1 MTVMSIQGTVIIE
14 TLHQPFHLA
23 LKQYKKQVVFML
35 LTSTLRRMIQSFIF
49 IFILDKWKLLKLRN
63 NKQPAQDNL
72 SKEYVQDFN
81 ADYPTPVLNS
91 L

>member
-1 MTVMSIQGTVIIE
+1 
-14 TLHQPFHLA
+14 
-23 LKQYKKQVVFML
+23 
-35 LTSTLRRMIQSFIF
+35 MIKSFIF

-72 SKEYVQDFN
+72 TKEYVQDFN
-81 ADYPTPVLNS
+81 ADYPAPGLNS

>member
-1 MTVMSIQGTVIIE
+1 
-14 TLHQPFHLA
+14 
-23 LKQYKKQVVFML
+23 
-35 LTSTLRRMIQSFIF
+35 MIKSFLF

-72 SKEYVQDFN
+72 LSKECVQDFN
-81 ADYPTPVLNS
+81 VDYPALGLNS